1 MPNDET
7 YAKSAL
13 GMLCIEHTLGIQQL
27 LIRIEIAI
35 DLCRGQTREG
45 NISAMMALREELLEE
60 LRGMPPL

>member
-7 YAKSAL
+7 YTKSAL
-13 GMLCIEHTLGIQQL
+13 GMLCIECTLGIQQL

-35 DLCRGQTREG
+35 DLCRGQAREG
-45 NISAMMALREELLEE
+45 NLSAMMALREELLEE